1 MKIQDF
7 RKYCSDETIQ
17 VTSHALLRLRE
28 RNITIAQIESCI
40 MHGEIIEEY
49 PDDSPFSSALIS
61 ESRIGKPLHVVAGLG
76 NQEIWITTAY
86 YPDLEKWESD
96 FKTRKESTP

>member
-28 RNITIAQIESCI
+28 RNITIAHIESCI

-49 PDDSPFSSALIS
+49 PDDSPFSLALIS
-61 ESRIGKPLHVVAGLG
+61 ESRIGKPFACGCRPRKSRDMD
-76 NQEIWITTAY
+76 Y
-86 YPDLEKWESD
+86 YSILS
-96 FKTRKESTP
+96 